1 MHHAEDSINTSPRRR
16 MDLGPAQAPECFRD
30 SDVCFFAV
38 VKLNIHSRCCG
49 KIHSV
54 FLVLVTR
61 AQVDVGQ

>member
-1 MHHAEDSINTSPRRR
+1 MHDAEDNINTSHEGR

-30 SDVCFFAV
+30 SDVCVFAAV
-38 VKLNIHSRCCG
+38 ILNIHSHCYG

-61 AQVDVGQ
+61 AQADVGQ